1 MSFCIIKGYLFEF
14 ATLNN
19 KPIMKCIFVIILI
32 TCFSVLKSQVPVQI
46 NLFDQ
51 KKNKIEHII
60 RSLEGPGV
68 EILNITS
75 NQKQFTNQLCS
86 FYDSTNSLGMAKGII
101 LSTGSVRNIL
111 GKNSYTGMTGLTEQP
126 PKTIMDTIQQYV
138 PCIIKGKKP
147 VLINNVQKIESFEI
161 EDQYILMYKNSP
173 IKDSIINYKIEEDY
187 ITSKKYINQDSIKED
202 VQMCMQTYIIPKYSN
217 FTYNISNDPD
227 LLKEVKGSTNFFDAC
242 IVEMDIVPKSD
253 FLSFRYLFGSEEY
266 DEYVCSPFNDAFAFF
281 LSGPGINGKQNLAT
295 IKNDGRITIN
305 SVNKGN
311 PNNKKCKNSNP
322 SFYNKNNGQLPL
334 EYDGFTRTMA
344 INQKVKRG
352 EIYHLKII
360 IADAS
365 DGIYDSGVFIE
376 NNSMITY
383 SKMVVIPFKS
393 GSIKSNSLALDKL
406 VPILK
411 ELKLNKLSKVEISG
425 HTDSIGLE
433 IDNLKLSQKR
443 IENIVKYFMSNGVRL
458 SQLIKVN
465 KGEHM
470 PVASN
475 SEAEG
480 RENNRRV
487 EVKFIP

>member
-1 MSFCIIKGYLFEF
+1 MSYLLKF

-19 KPIMKCIFVIILI
+19 KTIMKCVFIIGLI
-32 TCFSVLKSQVPVQI
+32 TCFSVLKSQVPVQL
-46 NLFDQ
+46 NLFNE
-51 KKNKIEHII
+51 KNNSIEQII

-75 NQKQFTNQLCS
+75 NQQQFTNQLCS
-86 FYDSTNSLGMAKGII
+86 FYDSTYSLGMTKGII

-111 GKNSYTGMTGLTEQP
+111 GKNSYTGMTGVTEQL
-126 PKTIMDTIQQYV
+126 PKTSMDTIQQYV
-138 PCIIKGKKP
+138 PCIINGKKL

-161 EDQYILMYKNSP
+161 DEELMYKNSTV
-173 IKDSIINYKIEEDY
+173 KDSIIISEIEEENL
-187 ITSKKYINQDSIKED
+187 TSKKYINQDSIQEA
-202 VQMCMQTYIIPKYSN
+202 VQMCMQTYIIPKFSN
-217 FTYNISNDPD
+217 IKYNISNDPD

-311 PNNKKCKNSNP
+311 PNNKKCKHSNP
-322 SFYNKNNGQLPL
+322 SFYNKNTGQLPL

-352 EIYHLKII
+352 EVYHLKII

-383 SKMVVIPFKS
+383 SEMLVIPFKS
-393 GSIKSNSLALDKL
+393 GATKSNSYDFDKL
-406 VPILK
+406 KAIVNK
-411 ELKLNKLSKVEISG
+411 AKLNKFSKIEISG

-433 IDNLKLSQKR
+433 SDNLKLSQKR
-443 IENIVKYFMSNGVRL
+443 IEKIVTYFVNNGVQL
-458 SQLIKVN
+458 SQIIQVS

-470 PVASN
+470 PVATN
-475 SEAEG
+475 LTAEG
-480 RENNRRV
+480 RQRNRRV